1 MPNFKANDYLLHNGS
16 PVEPEKE
23 IELTAEQAERLGDKV
38 TALEPEQKEASLSDN
53 TVPELKALAEGL
65 GIDGFD
71 GLKKAELIQA
81 IEEKQKV
88 EA

>member
-1 MPNFKANDYLLHNGS
+1 MPKYTSNAQLVHRGS
-16 PVEPEKE
+16 VVGPEKE
-23 IELTAEQAERLGDKV
+23 IELTVEQAKRLGDKV
-38 TALEPEQKEASLSDN
+38 TAVEVEKKDSLSDK
-53 TVPELKALAEGL
+53 TVPELKEVAKDLE
-65 GIDGFD
+65 IEDFD